1 MDTMD
6 VLSKVS
12 LFSNLSQDV
21 LYRLNELIQNRFY
34 QPGEMI
40 VEESNVPLGCFIIA
54 KGQVEILQGPQAVSQ
69 RGTGEI
75 LDEMSIFNDQPAST
89 SIRALQST
97 HCLLIERWD
106 FKAQIQAY
114 PEIAL
119 QLLPVLTKRLQDRQ
133 VL

>member
-34 QPGEMI
+34 RPGEMI
-40 VEESNVPLGCFIIA
+40 VEKNNVPLGCFIIA

-69 RGTGEI
+69 MGTGEI
-75 LDEMSIFNDQPAST
+75 LDEMSIFHDQPAST